1 MADAPID
8 ERDRPSQEDGRVP
21 ARLGCLPRSLRLMQL
36 ATRAAAQTGLITLNT
51 YQVAHGH
58 QLGIFTV
65 GCLISWLWWAN
76 AGHAGRSTD
85 RFDGLVYGL
94 GAGLGSLLGYVVAAF
109 VLYG

>member
-8 ERDRPSQEDGRVP
+8 ERDRPSQEDGRVSG
-21 ARLGCLPRSLRLMQL
+21 RLGCLPRSLRLMQL
-36 ATRAAAQTGLITLNT
+36 AARATAQTGLITLNT

-94 GAGLGSLLGYVVAAF
+94 GAGLGSLLGYVIAAF